1 MAAALPWNGVINATA
16 MAMPSSACRSC
27 SIPCPTAILTGNSD
41 LVNYRTW
48 LLGAGIRYYETRLL
62 PKQFFWEP
70 QAGLSLGYVFPYTI
84 SGDAVTYRSGNKPM

>member
-1 MAAALPWNGVINATA
+1 MSYSDTD
-16 MAMPSSACRSC
+16 
-27 SIPCPTAILTGNSD
+27 GNSD